1 MAVKDELNLYEIGGI
16 GEIKNKTAR
25 FHKYMCEPD
34 RSKAGD
40 YLIFAVFA
48 EEKPP
53 VFKSGYPD
61 GHKLLMDLCNLHLAV
76 KDKEIQ
82 ESAGKIATW
91 CSTHLHPYYFEE
103 DELMRYDRS
112 RFFNQEQMDFDINW
126 LNYFSFSCKKALA
139 DLKAL
144 YENTVTAFT
153 YKQLMDGNPGKAKDT
168 YKPLFEAGGKDIC
181 KEWSDMSDAGQAERV
196 DRFMRSLPALKMG
209 VQYSTGAGK
218 LLFLPYVSSV
228 FDSAYYALVRFV
240 SVDAGATSDTGGKTS
255 LGACKACGGIFV
267 KNGNRQIYCDNVM
280 CQSVRNNRKANNY
293 YHRKKQQEIDK
304 FIEEVI
310 RS

>member
-1 MAVKDELNLYEIGGI
+1 MAIKDELNLYEIGGI

-25 FHKYMCEPD
+25 FHEYMCEPD

-40 YLIFAVFA
+40 YLILAVFS
-48 EEKPP
+48 EKKPP

-61 GHKLLMDLCNLHLAV
+61 GQKLLTDLCNLHLAV

-82 ESAGKIATW
+82 ESAEIIAAW
-91 CSTHLHPYYFEE
+91 CSAHLHPYYLEE
-103 DELMRYDRS
+103 DELMRYDKS
-112 RFFNQEQMDFDINW
+112 RFFNKEQMDFDINW
-126 LNYFSFSCKKALA
+126 LNYFSFSCKKTLA

-168 YKPLFEAGGKDIC
+168 YKPLLEEGGNDIC
-181 KEWSDMSDAGQAERV
+181 REWIDMSDVDRTERV
-196 DRFMRSLPALKMG
+196 DRFMRSLPALRIG
-209 VQYSTGAGK
+209 AQYSIEAGK

-255 LGACKACGGIFV
+255 LSVCKACGSIFV

-293 YHRKKQQEIDK
+293 YHRKKQNGIDK

-310 RS
+310 LS

>member
-1 MAVKDELNLYEIGGI
+1 MAIKDELKLYEIGGI

-25 FHKYMCEPD
+25 FHEYMCGPD

-40 YLIFAVFA
+40 YLILAVFV

-61 GHKLLMDLCNLHLAV
+61 GQKLLTDLCNLHLAV
-76 KDKEIQ
+76 KDKETP
-82 ESAGKIATW
+82 ESAEIIAKW
-91 CSTHLHPYYFEE
+91 CSAHLHPYYFEE

-112 RFFNQEQMDFDINW
+112 RFFDKEQMDFDINW
-126 LNYFSFSCKKALA
+126 LNYFSFSCKKTLS

-144 YENTVTAFT
+144 YENMVTAFT

-168 YKPLFEAGGKDIC
+168 YKPLLEAGGNDIC
-181 KEWSDMSDAGQAERV
+181 KEWIDMSDADRTERL
-196 DRFMRSLPALKMG
+196 DRFMRSLPALRMG
-209 VQYSTGAGK
+209 AQYSTEARK

-255 LGACKACGGIFV
+255 LGVCKACGSIFV

-304 FIEEVI
+304 FIEEVL
-310 RS
+310 S

>member
-1 MAVKDELNLYEIGGI
+1 MAIKDELNLYEIGGI

-25 FHKYMCEPD
+25 FHEYMCEPD
-34 RSKAGD
+34 RSKRDD
-40 YLIFAVFA
+40 YLILAVFS

-61 GHKLLMDLCNLHLAV
+61 GQKLLTDLCNLHLAV
-76 KDKEIQ
+76 KDKEIL
-82 ESAGKIATW
+82 ESARIISTW
-91 CSTHLHPYYFEE
+91 CSAHLHPYYFEE
-103 DELMRYDRS
+103 DELMRYDKN
-112 RFFNQEQMDFDINW
+112 RFFNKEQMEFDINW
-126 LNYFSFSCKKALA
+126 LNYFSFSCKNTLA

-144 YENTVTAFT
+144 YENTVIAFT

-168 YKPLFEAGGKDIC
+168 YKPLLEEGGNDIC
-181 KEWSDMSDAGQAERV
+181 REWIDMSDVDRTERV
-196 DRFMRSLPALKMG
+196 DRFMRSLPALRIG
-209 VQYSTGAGK
+209 AQYSIEAGK

-255 LGACKACGGIFV
+255 LSVCKACGSIFV

-293 YHRKKQQEIDK
+293 YHRKKQNEIDK

-310 RS
+310 LS